1 MFLTKLFS
9 FRFKLEPM
17 MAYGFFFARTDF
29 RKLVEPRFCDTFA
42 CFRSAPKSWE
52 NPSNSGV
59 RAFWPAPEMR
69 KLVEPVRVC
78 QKLAHK
84 NVGAIFRVRVSQT
97 WHFDTK
103 GDGEGETEGGRRR
116 GRGRLRSPPWR
127 GRAKMDKRE
136 PQWTRLEPEWI
147 RIHIN

>member
-1 MFLTKLFS
+1 M
-9 FRFKLEPM
+9 
-17 MAYGFFFARTDF
+17 FARTDF

-78 QKLAHK
+78 TKLADK
-84 NVGAIFRVRVSQT
+84 NVGGNFSREGEPKMAFRHQRGRRGR
-97 WHFDTK
+97 D
-103 GDGEGETEGGRRR
+103 GGREGEGEGQAALAAVAGPSQN
-116 GRGRLRSPPWR
+116 GQA
-127 GRAKMDKRE
+127 RAKMEQVLSPNGFGRE
-136 PQWTRLEPEWI
+136 PKWTSRA
-147 RIHIN
+147 RMDTD